1 MKKIVIL
8 LILAALVAPAMAQS
22 KSPYAGQE
30 QRSIKALSDEDIRD
44 LTEAR
49 GLGLAKAAELN
60 SYPGPAHVLELAD
73 QIELSPTQRT
83 ASKALVTALRDK
95 ARPLGARII
104 EAEWNLDRAFVE
116 GRIDSERLRSQVVAI
131 GTLMGELR
139 TLHLDAH
146 IAQRALLAP
155 EQIARYDALRG
166 YRAGGTHPVNPQHR
180 L

>member
-1 MKKIVIL
+1 MKKIAMV
-8 LILAALVAPAMAQS
+8 LILAALVAPAMAES

-73 QIELSPTQRT
+73 QLELSAAQRT
-83 ASKALVTALRDK
+83 ATEALVAAMRDQ
-95 ARPLGARII
+95 ARPLGAKII
-104 EAEWNLDRAFVE
+104 EAERNLDRAFVE
-116 GRIDSERLRSQVVAI
+116 GRIDSESLRSQVVAI
-131 GTLMGELR
+131 AALMGELR

-166 YRAGGTHPVNPQHR
+166 YRAGGTLTENSPHR
-180 L
+180 H

>member
-1 MKKIVIL
+1 MKKIAMV
-8 LILAALVAPAMAQS
+8 LILAALVAPAMAES

-73 QIELSPTQRT
+73 QIELSAAQRT
-83 ASKALVTALRDK
+83 AAKALVAAMRDK

-104 EAEWNLDRAFVE
+104 EAERNLDRAFVE
-116 GRIDSERLRSQVVAI
+116 GRIDSESLRSQVVAI
-131 GTLMGELR
+131 AALMGELR
-139 TLHLDAH
+139 ALHLDVH

-166 YRAGGTHPVNPQHR
+166 YRAGGAHPVNPQHR